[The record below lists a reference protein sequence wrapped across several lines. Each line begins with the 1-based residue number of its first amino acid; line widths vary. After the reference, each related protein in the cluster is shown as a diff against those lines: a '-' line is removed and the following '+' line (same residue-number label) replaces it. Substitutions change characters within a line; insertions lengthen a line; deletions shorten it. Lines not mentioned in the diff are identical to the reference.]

1 MLTPETNSL
10 YGLNDRVGHEYMAE
24 KDRVV
29 GNKFLPLYRLYK
41 CPGYNY
47 LMLNLIIVS

>member
-29 GNKFLPLYRLYK
+29 GNKFLPLYRLYYTNVQ
-41 CPGYNY
+41 G
-47 LMLNLIIVS
+47 IIT